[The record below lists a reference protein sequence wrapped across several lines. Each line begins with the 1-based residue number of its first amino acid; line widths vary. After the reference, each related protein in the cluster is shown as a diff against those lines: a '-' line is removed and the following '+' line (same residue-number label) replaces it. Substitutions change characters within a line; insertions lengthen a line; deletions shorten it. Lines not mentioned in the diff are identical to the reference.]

1 MNPDTTAP
9 RRALGED
16 DLAALDAALAP
27 ADARRRSRYPG
38 DRTDRQPVHTVY
50 VPADRFHPGLG
61 PAWGAA
67 AAAALAADA
76 PGPDELAAVVG
87 LPVEEVRSVWDAIV
101 AKLAAEPIEDLRVD
115 LEDGYG
121 SQPDEVEDRDAV
133 AVGRALATT
142 VAAGTAPPYLGL
154 RFKSLEGGTRRRG
167 LRSLDLVLGALLA
180 EAPLPA
186 GWVLTLPKVT
196 SVEQVAAMVDVC
208 GRLERG
214 YGLGDGTL
222 RFEIQ
227 VETPQAVLLSDGT
240 AGVAAMVHAAEG
252 RCTGLHF
259 GTYDYTAALGI
270 AGGFQALD
278 HPAADHAKAVLQLAA
293 AGTGVRV
300 SDGSTNL
307 VPVGSRSGVHAGW
320 ARHARLVRRALERG
334 FYQGWDLHPAQLPTR
349 YLSTYLFFRSG
360 LEDVVRRLR
369 HYLGGTQGGAM
380 DEPATAQALAA
391 FLVRGVHC
399 GAVTEAEVAALTG
412 ADLPSVAALAA
423 RRVG

>member
-1 MNPDTTAP
+1 MSPP
-9 RRALGED
+9 VLGPA
-16 DLAALDAALAP
+16 DLAAVDAALAP
-27 ADARRRSRYPG
+27 ADSERLACYPG

-50 VPADRFHPGLG
+50 VPADRFTADLAPR
-61 PAWGAA
+61 WGAA
-67 AAAALAADA
+67 AQAALAKDA
-76 PGPDELAAVVG
+76 PGPAHLAAVLG
-87 LPVEEVRSVWDAIV
+87 WPEAEVAAVWDAVV
-101 AKLAAEPIEDLRVD
+101 AKLASEPIEDLRVD

-121 SQPDEVEDRDAV
+121 SRPDEVEDVDAV
-133 AVGRALATT
+133 AAGRAI
-142 VAAGTAPPYLGL
+142 AAAVRGGTAPPYLGL

-180 EAPLPA
+180 ETALPE
-186 GWVLTLPKVT
+186 GWVVTLPKVT
-196 SVEQVAAMVDVC
+196 SVAQVTAMVDVC
-208 GRLERG
+208 ERLERG
-214 YGLGDGTL
+214 YGLAAGAL

-227 VETPQAVLLSDGT
+227 VETPQAVLLPDGS
-240 AGVAAMVHAAEG
+240 AGVARMVQAADG

-307 VPVGSRSGVHAGW
+307 VPSGDRATVHAGW

-349 YLSTYLFFRSG
+349 YLATYLFFRTDLGS
-360 LEDVVRRLR
+360 
-369 HYLGGTQGGAM
+369 LGGRLGRYLAGPGGADGAVL

-391 FLVRGVHC
+391 FLLRGMRC
-399 GAVTEAEVAALTG
+399 GAVSAAEVRELTRVDPD
-412 ADLPSVAALAA
+412 AVAALAA

>member
-1 MNPDTTAP
+1 MTALTP
-9 RRALGED
+9 D
-16 DLAALDAALAP
+16 DLAAVDAALAP
-27 ADARRRSRYPG
+27 ADAERVARFPG

-50 VPADRFHPGLG
+50 VPADRFTADLAHR
-61 PAWGAA
+61 WGAA
-67 AAAALAADA
+67 AQAALAEHA
-76 PGPDELAAVVG
+76 PGAADLARVVG
-87 LPVEEVRSVWDAIV
+87 WPEEEVAPVWDAV
-101 AKLAAEPIEDLRVD
+101 MAKLTREPIEDLRVD

-121 SQPDEVEDRDAV
+121 TRPDDVEDADAV
-133 AVGRALATT
+133 AAGRSIA
-142 VAAGTAPPYLGL
+142 VAVRQGTAPPYLGI
-154 RFKSLEGGTRRRG
+154 RFKSLEGATRRRG

-180 EAPLPA
+180 GTELPT
-186 GWVLTLPKVT
+186 GWVVTLPKVT
-196 SVEQVAAMVDVC
+196 SVAQVSAMVDVC

-214 YGLGDGTL
+214 YGLAAGAL

-227 VETPQAVLLSDGT
+227 VETPQAVLLPDGA
-240 AGVAAMVHAAEG
+240 AGVARMLQAADG

-307 VPVGSRSGVHAGW
+307 VPSGDRVAVHAGW
-320 ARHARLVRRALERG
+320 ARHARLVSRALERG

-349 YLSTYLFFRSG
+349 YLATYLFFRSD
-360 LEDVVRRLR
+360 LDVLGQRLG
-369 HYLGGTQGGAM
+369 HYLKGTTSAGGAM

-391 FLVRGVHC
+391 FLLRGMHC
-399 GAVTEAEVAALTG
+399 GAVSAAEVRERTG
-412 ADLPSVAALAA
+412 AEPEQVAALAS